1 MYNCINAHLRFHF
14 PMWRPHNG
22 WAFWEELSAMSDS
35 QRTIS
40 GDFFPEI
47 LYFWPFLSYHVSA
60 EPLPCTPRLTVTQ
73 IVYMQSST
81 NTQVGFKIPAWSLI
95 LGWFWFSSQPDLWF
109 LVGFDFPPTL
119 IFDFWLV
126 LVFLPAWSLIFGR
139 FWFSSQSDLCQPSDL
154 LYPDKPADGLEGRL
168 RMARWRFSKL
178 KGFVFMNSDQFLS
191 SMQPSG
197 SSLRQPIPSP
207 VWLLLHQ
214 RCKKVFKFESRTC
227 SGCGIQWNR
236 NILKS

>member
-1 MYNCINAHLRFHF
+1 MPI
-14 PMWRPHNG
+14 
-22 WAFWEELSAMSDS
+22 SDS
-35 QRTIS
+35 IFQCDDRTTVGHFGKNSRLCQILNGRFQVIS
-40 GDFFPEI
+40 FQKI
-47 LYFWPFLSYHVSA
+47 LFVFLTVLIISWRGLIWVSA

-81 NTQVGFKIPAWSLI
+81 NTQVGFN
-95 LGWFWFSSQPDLWF
+95 
-109 LVGFDFPPTL
+109 FPP
-119 IFDFWLV
+119 
-126 LVFLPAWSLIFGR
+126 WSLIFGW
-139 FWFSSQSDLCQPSDL
+139 FWLSSQPDLCQPSDL

-227 SGCGIQWNR
+227 SGCGIQLNR